1 MAVAWLVAGLCMLL
15 VGGELFVRGASGFAR
30 VVGLSPLV
38 IGLTVVAFGTSAPEL
53 GVSMGAALADKP
65 GLALANVAGSNAF
78 NILVILGLSALVA
91 PLAVQS
97 QLVRLDVPV
106 MVASSLV
113 LLLLALNGTIE
124 RWEGAAL
131 FLLALLYTAWLIRAG
146 LRENH
151 AAGGRPPWRWSQGG
165 LAALWIAIGLAA
177 LVFGSHW
184 TVQGA
189 TAVAERLGISPR
201 IIGLTI
207 VAAGT
212 SLPELATSV
221 MATIRGERD
230 IAVGNVVGSN
240 IFNVLVI
247 LGLSAA
253 AAPNGLAVSA
263 PILRIDLPMV
273 LLVALLCLP
282 VFILRRTISRPVG
295 LFFLLVYV
303 AYLGWVLYR

>member
-1 MAVAWLVAGLCMLL
+1 MAVVWLVAGLGMLL
-15 VGGELFVRGASGFAR
+15 VGGELFVRGASGLAR

-53 GVSMGAALADKP
+53 GVSLGAALADKP

-106 MVASSLV
+106 MLGSSLA

-131 FLLALLYTAWLIRAG
+131 FLMALLYTAWLIRAG
-146 LRENH
+146 LRESL
-151 AAGGRPPWRWSQGG
+151 AGGSRAPWGWTQAGM
-165 LAALWIAIGLAA
+165 AVLWIAIGLAS
-177 LVFGSHW
+177 LVLGSDW

-189 TAVAERLGISPR
+189 SALAERLGITPR

-212 SLPELATSV
+212 SLPELATSIV
-221 MATIRGERD
+221 ATLRGERD
-230 IAVGNVVGSN
+230 MAVGNVVGSN

-253 AAPNGLAVSA
+253 AAPNGLAVA
-263 PILRIDLPMV
+263 EPILRVDLPMV
-273 LLVALLCLP
+273 LLVAVLCLP
-282 VFILRRTISRPVG
+282 VFILQRTISRPVG
-295 LFFLLVYV
+295 LFFLVVYGS
-303 AYLGWVLYR
+303 YLGWVLIG